1 MKIWHKCK
9 CSFCIWKWTTFV
21 FNSEVITLFIHSLF
35 LRCFI
40 GSSRMFSFLKRRLFS
55 FLKRRLFSFLKM
67 CLFSFLK
74 RRLKNGKMLIVH
86 LEDTVVRNKGFR
98 GWRKFWKILRR
109 FNIFETWKSSKIF
122 GKIPR
127 KLEKYWWDL
136 KKGPHLILVGKLG
149 KFSQIRKVQLED

>member
-1 MKIWHKCK
+1 MLDLYFIMKIWHKCK
-9 CSFCIWKWTTFV
+9 CSFFIWKWTTFV

-55 FLKRRLFSFLKM
+55 FLKK

-74 RRLKNGKMLIVH
+74 RRLKNGKMLVH
-86 LEDTVVRNKGFR
+86 LEDTVVRNKGCR
-98 GWRKFWKILRR
+98 GW
-109 FNIFETWKSSKIF
+109 
-122 GKIPR
+122 R

-136 KKGPHLILVGKLG
+136 KKGPHLILVKKIHIIEEEKILRKFGKY
-149 KFSQIRKVQLED
+149 